1 MRLDWQSQVAVLE
14 CDRAIPQAEQERI
27 LAQLQ
32 AMGIR
37 AYILPRGVTLA
48 HVADQGL
55 EPDDG
60 DDE

>member
-14 CDRAIPQAEQERI
+14 CDRAIPQAERERI
-27 LAQLQ
+27 LSDLQ

-37 AYILPRGVTLA
+37 AMILPQGVRIA

-55 EPDDG
+55 DPDG
-60 DDE
+60 DDDE

>member
-1 MRLDWQSQVAVLE
+1 MRLDWQSQVAALE
-14 CDRAIPQAEQERI
+14 CDRAIPQAERERI
-27 LAQLQ
+27 LAELQ

-37 AYILPRGVTLA
+37 GVILPQGVTLA

-55 EPDDG
+55 DTD